1 MKKILQSRAF
11 QILIA
16 FFVGG
21 LAATFI
27 LPEKVVVK
35 KEKQIEY
42 VDRVVEKEVVKWKDK
57 VVEKEKVIY
66 ASEKKVKRKETFPDG
81 HIIEEEV
88 FESNIE
94 QLDRILKK
102 EKEKYEE
109 LLSKK
114 EKQFNEHVSDL
125 KVHLN
130 PKNFNIYGGMGTVID
145 QVYDKYFL
153 GELKVLTAKTNNTEF
168 LKRVN
173 KNMDNLTL
181 QMLADNI
188 EPTDENK
195 KVYLNRLIQPEHGE
209 PYFKYDL
216 VIPYEDLFYNTEKV
230 KQSIW
235 ETFGIVIKSNWLDAY
250 REQYEAYNQSA

>member
-1 MKKILQSRAF
+1 MPFLFVDYDQGAGGEYFCANLSQSEQCVPMVTTHYPSTGRTKTHDIFRQEFLRHVPKPFDVKSDPDRYDLILAHRSCHIAKSYFGSIRSMRIASPNPDSNLWKY
-11 QILIA
+11 LIHQR
-16 FFVGG
+16 V
-21 LAATFI
+21 T
-27 LPEKVVVK
+27 KVLLTC
-35 KEKQIEY
+35 Q
-42 VDRVVEKEVVKWKDK
+42 
-57 VVEKEKVIY
+57 
-66 ASEKKVKRKETFPDG
+66 PD
-81 HIIEEEV
+81 
-88 FESNIE
+88 
-94 QLDRILKK
+94 
-102 EKEKYEE
+102 
-109 LLSKK
+109 
-114 EKQFNEHVSDL
+114 
-125 KVHLN
+125 
-130 PKNFNIYGGMGTVID
+130 
-145 QVYDKYFL
+145 DKYFL
-153 GELKVLTAKTNNTEF
+153 GELKVLIAKTNNTEF

-230 KQSIW
+230 KQSIQ